1 MHNAPVEPEE
11 LPEAEDLWWSWVV
24 LAALH
29 RAVGNTACRFR
40 SRDLVLELDGAD
52 GSWLRMQRTLGSR
65 IVLWGR
71 SAVAPPSA
79 LDARRGAPDWALT
92 DATLEAWPTFMA
104 WHVHGEWDTSA
115 PGEDEGALHLLRP
128 ILTMDP
134 RVVELG
140 RRGQLT
146 SDQLS
151 AYAHG
156 EQLEAAAELVQ
167 QAAAPAPTG
176 PRGSVRT
183 RLRDQIHEQ
192 MRDCEETD
200 RVLLQRP
207 PALVHWARV
216 NGPGVPFAHTVK
228 ARRDELVP
236 APGNTRLPQATAR
249 SLHNVLTEL
258 HRTEA
263 SEESGAWL
271 FARVSSDGVALRFDR
286 AFDSWPPWF
295 RVTYAEQGPSLADL
309 AWEMAQRTPRWLP
322 AWATLLP
329 RVDPT

>member
-11 LPEAEDLWWSWVV
+11 LPEAEDLWWSWAV

-29 RAVGNTACRFR
+29 RAVGNTACRFH
-40 SRDLVLELDGAD
+40 SRDLVLALDGTD
-52 GSWLRMQRTLGSR
+52 GSWLRMQRTFGSR

-115 PGEDEGALHLLRP
+115 PGEDEGAIHLLRP

-134 RVVELG
+134 RVVDLG
-140 RRGQLT
+140 RRGELT
-146 SDQLS
+146 PDQLA

-156 EQLEAAAELVQ
+156 EALEAAAELLQ
-167 QAAAPAPTG
+167 QAAAPAPAT

-183 RLRDQIHEQ
+183 RLRDQIHQQ
-192 MRDCEETD
+192 MRDAEETD

-216 NGPGVPFAHTVK
+216 NGPGVPFEHAVMAQRDGLVATK
-228 ARRDELVP
+228 AR
-236 APGNTRLPQATAR
+236 TRLPEPTAR
-249 SLHNVLTEL
+249 SLHNVLGEL
-258 HRTEA
+258 HRAEA

-271 FARVSSDGVALRFDR
+271 FARVVSDGVTLRLDR
-286 AFDSWPPWF
+286 AFDGWPSWF
-295 RVTYAEQGPSLADL
+295 EVTYAEQGPSLEEL
-309 AWEMAQRTPRWLP
+309 AWEMSQRTPRWRP

-329 RVDPT
+329 PA